1 MTLKTEFILYII
13 VAVFIILDIITGLLK
28 AFKKKEYTSTL
39 IREGLYHKCGS
50 VLCVI
55 FGTLIDYTQKY
66 LDIGVTVPV
75 LKAICIY
82 IILMEIT
89 SIIENICLLNPDIM
103 PEKLTQYFK
112 KLSK

>member
-1 MTLKTEFILYII
+1 MKVELIIYII
-13 VAVFIILDIITGLLK
+13 VAVFIIFDIITGLLK
-28 AFKKKEYTSTL
+28 AFKQKEYNSTVM
-39 IREGLYHKCGS
+39 RQGLYHKCGS
-50 VLCVI
+50 VVCVL

-66 LDIGVTVPV
+66 IDIGVSIPV
-75 LKAICIY
+75 LKAICVY

-112 KLSK
+112 KLTK

>member
-1 MTLKTEFILYII
+1 MKAELIIYII
-13 VAVFIILDIITGLLK
+13 VTVFIILDIITGLLK
-28 AFKKKEYTSTL
+28 AFKQKEYNSTVM
-39 IREGLYHKCGS
+39 RQGLYHKCGS
-50 VLCVI
+50 IICVI

-66 LDIGVTVPV
+66 LDIGVSIPV
-75 LKAICIY
+75 LKAICVY

-112 KLSK
+112 KLTK

>member
-1 MTLKTEFILYII
+1 MKAEYIIYII
-13 VAVFIILDIITGLLK
+13 VMVFIILDIITGLLK
-28 AFKKKEYTSTL
+28 AFKQKEYSSTYM
-39 IREGLYHKCGS
+39 REGLYHKCGS
-50 VLCVI
+50 IFCIL

-66 LDIGVTVPV
+66 LDIGVSIPI
-75 LKAICIY
+75 LKAICGY

-112 KLSK
+112 KLTK

>member
-1 MTLKTEFILYII
+1 MKTDFIIYII
-13 VAVFIILDIITGLLK
+13 VAIFIILDIITGLLK
-28 AFKKKEYTSTL
+28 KKEYTSTL
-39 IREGLYHKCGS
+39 MREGLYHKCGS

-75 LKAICIY
+75 LKAICVY